1 MQRLCIIYNPLYH
14 LAVLLSLLCAAQR
27 LNVLL
32 RLRRCPPGRKLETG
46 TGSLHRK
53 HPSAT
58 IAAAYII
65 VAMKLATALSII
77 LLPVVSVTADTY
89 SVNKARSANPNL
101 RGGHT
106 HHHHETGSLIKEFRE
121 QRVHKKDVQDEEVDS
136 DNAIVDNAVGVDGG
150 GIAASGNESV
160 GPGKY
165 FNEQQQQDN
174 NGSDYSRH
182 EKSLAARKKKAQEQQ
197 HQQIFRTSR
206 LSRTEMESKAKDM
219 ESKLIQVE
227 EGTLQLS
234 SKTIERYKKFVA
246 RYNELEKEIYHLNH
260 PEEKKKDEEESMA
273 NDAKNKVDGKKGD
286 TEMNKKTTSSAYSSG
301 KAEYEKSIEQ
311 MKEKK
316 EIDELIHKE
325 KKVMEVGEEEKKGKE
340 VMDVTNTD
348 ADKADV
354 FPEKEKVSTKTMEVV
369 GEEKPSSK
377 YADRDTVD
385 DDEIIDSLEIP
396 SEQNGK
402 IKGEITV
409 TGGVSKE
416 DDDDDDIPPN
426 FEGLVDEKASDPLN
440 KAASKEIGSTKQLS
454 VPADISVENSVE
466 KVKKLVEIVDTT
478 PKKKMADD
486 IESSTVST
494 QLKEGGSDN
503 ESEDAGTVEMDR
515 AVLEKLSSEKGNA
528 DGESESSKGEKKA
541 SVGN

>member
-1 MQRLCIIYNPLYH
+1 
-14 LAVLLSLLCAAQR
+14 
-27 LNVLL
+27 
-32 RLRRCPPGRKLETG
+32 
-46 TGSLHRK
+46 
-53 HPSAT
+53 
-58 IAAAYII
+58 
-65 VAMKLATALSII
+65 MKLATALSII
-77 LLPVVSVTADTY
+77 LPVVSVTADTV
-89 SVNKARSANPNL
+89 SVNKARLANPNL
-101 RGGHT
+101 RGGRQ
-106 HHHHETGSLIKEFRE
+106 HHHETGSLIKEFRE

-136 DNAIVDNAVGVDGG
+136 DNAIVDNTVGVVGG
-150 GIAASGNESV
+150 SIAASGNESV

-165 FNEQQQQDN
+165 FNEQQQDN
-174 NGSDYSRH
+174 NGSDSPRH

-206 LSRTEMESKAKDM
+206 LSRTEMEAKAKDM
-219 ESKLIQVE
+219 ELKLIQVE

-234 SKTIERYKKFVA
+234 AKTIERYKKFVA
-246 RYNELEKEIYHLNH
+246 RYNELEKEIYYLDH
-260 PEEKKKDEEESMA
+260 PDEKKKDEEESMA
-273 NDAKNKVDGKKGD
+273 NNDTKNDIDGKKGD
-286 TEMNKKTTSSAYSSG
+286 IEMKKTSSSAYSDG
-301 KAEYEKSIEQ
+301 KAEYEKSIEK

-325 KKVMEVGEEEKKGKE
+325 KKVMKVGEEEKKGKD
-340 VMDVTNTD
+340 VMVVTNTD

-354 FPEKEKVSTKTMEVV
+354 FPEKVDKVSTKTMEVV

-396 SEQNGK
+396 SKQNGK

-416 DDDDDDIPPN
+416 DDDDDDDIPPN

-440 KAASKEIGSTKQLS
+440 EAAPKEIGSTKQLS

-466 KVKKLVEIVDTT
+466 KVKKLVETVDTT

-486 IESSTVST
+486 IESSTGKKVST
-494 QLKEGGSDN
+494 ELKEGGNDN

>member
-1 MQRLCIIYNPLYH
+1 
-14 LAVLLSLLCAAQR
+14 
-27 LNVLL
+27 
-32 RLRRCPPGRKLETG
+32 
-46 TGSLHRK
+46 
-53 HPSAT
+53 
-58 IAAAYII
+58 
-65 VAMKLATALSII
+65 MKLATALSII
-77 LLPVVSVTADTY
+77 LPVVSVTADTF
-89 SVNKARSANPNL
+89 SVNQARLANPNL

-136 DNAIVDNAVGVDGG
+136 DNAIVDNAVVGG
-150 GIAASGNESV
+150 DGIAAAGNEESV

-165 FNEQQQQDN
+165 FNEQEDN

-182 EKSLAARKKKAQEQQ
+182 EKSLAARKKKAEEEQQ

-206 LSRTEMESKAKDM
+206 LSRTEMEAKATDM
-219 ESKLIQVE
+219 ELKLIQVE

-246 RYNELEKEIYHLNH
+246 RYNELEKEIYYLDH

-273 NDAKNKVDGKKGD
+273 DDTKNNKDGTKGD

-325 KKVMEVGEEEKKGKE
+325 KKVMEVGVGEEEKKGKD
-340 VMDVTNTD
+340 VMDVTNAD
-348 ADKADV
+348 ADEADV
-354 FPEKEKVSTKTMEVV
+354 FPEKVDKVSTKTMEVV

-409 TGGVSKE
+409 TGRFSKE
-416 DDDDDDIPPN
+416 EDDDDDIPPN
-426 FEGLVDEKASDPLN
+426 FEGLVDGKASDPLE
-440 KAASKEIGSTKQLS
+440 KAAPKETGSTKQLS
-454 VPADISVENSVE
+454 VPANISVENSLE
-466 KVKKLVEIVDTT
+466 KVKKLVETVDTT

-486 IESSTVST
+486 IEEESSTVENTVST
-494 QLKEGGSDN
+494 QLNEGGNDN
-503 ESEDAGTVEMDR
+503 ESEDAGTKEMDR
-515 AVLEKLSSEKGNA
+515 ALLEKLGSEKVNA
-528 DGESESSKGEKKA
+528 DGESEGSKGEKKA
-541 SVGN
+541 SAGN